1 MSVAKVTEI
10 IADSEDSFEDAVR
23 RGIRRANKTLD
34 QVKAA
39 WVKEQQVVI
48 KDGEVESFRVVMKVT
63 FLLKD

>member
-10 IADSEDSFEDAVR
+10 IADSADSFEDAVKK
-23 RGIRRANKTLD
+23 GIRRANKTLD
-34 QVKAA
+34 QVKSA

>member
-10 IADSEDSFEDAVR
+10 IADSAESFEDAVR
-23 RGIRRANKTLD
+23 KGIRRANKTLD